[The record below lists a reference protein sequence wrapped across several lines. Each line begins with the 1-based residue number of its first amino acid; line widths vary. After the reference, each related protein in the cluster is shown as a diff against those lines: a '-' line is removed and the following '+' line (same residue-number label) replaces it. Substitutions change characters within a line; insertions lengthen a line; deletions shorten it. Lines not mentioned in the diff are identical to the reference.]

1 MQHDDSF
8 WGDAWM
14 RQDGLILFRSLT
26 FAQRAAHVLER
37 GGFTATVRKA
47 PQGLTDRGCTYC
59 VRLRAEKMR
68 AALAL
73 LEQRGMEH
81 GRVFVSRDD
90 GGWQEVRA

>member
-1 MQHDDSF
+1 
-8 WGDAWM
+8 M

-73 LEQRGMEH
+73 LDQRGMEH
-81 GRVFVSRDD
+81 GRVFIARED

>member
-1 MQHDDSF
+1 
-8 WGDAWM
+8 M

-59 VRLRAEKMR
+59 VRLRANR
-68 AALAL
+68 LSSALTL
-73 LEQRGMEH
+73 LKQRGLEH
-81 GRVFVSRDD
+81 GMVFLSREDD
-90 GGWQEVRA
+90 SWQEVRP